1 MNGYKV
7 KGTYNYEIPAF
18 DKGYAGQ
25 TLYVNVDT
33 AEISA
38 KKVTAEMKAKFTGG
52 RGFGLFFT
60 VEQST

>member
-7 KGTYNYEIPAF
+7 KGTYNYEIPAI

-33 AEISA
+33 A
-38 KKVTAEMKAKFTGG
+38 
-52 RGFGLFFT
+52 
-60 VEQST
+60 